1 MFPLVLTPPSFL
13 AVYCFVD
20 GHLRVAFARYRMI
33 CLLCSLLGA
42 MFPLPRVIYAMSS
55 DGLLFRKLGLINE
68 RFKTPL
74 IGTALSGVFA
84 GTTGIK
90 FMFLNFVIVSL
101 KIIDFSINGNGIFI
115 ENFNSSF
122 IVVAVG

>member
-1 MFPLVLTPPSFL
+1 
-13 AVYCFVD
+13 
-20 GHLRVAFARYRMI
+20 
-33 CLLCSLLGA
+33 

-84 GTTGIK
+84 GTMELRVYFQIILKCHGKAGNNCIFLKVSIK
-90 FMFLNFVIVSL
+90 FS
-101 KIIDFSINGNGIFI
+101 
-115 ENFNSSF
+115 
-122 IVVAVG
+122 